1 LLRKTFNLCLAGYSY
16 LKTSVTGNPVI
27 SGLPVSLGIELTN
40 NCNLKCP
47 ECVSG
52 SGTMTRK
59 KGYMQPELF
68 DKIIR
73 ETGDYLYNINLFFQ
87 GEPMLHPL
95 FFSFLERCR
104 NINSVVSTNGH
115 FLNEENSEKL
125 VRSGLKK
132 LIISLDGMDQGT
144 YSSYRINGDL
154 NTVLDGIRNVTKIR
168 DRSNS
173 ALKIELQFLV
183 NRLNEKQ
190 VEDVRRFAKS
200 VHAGIK
206 LKSMQVYSNDS
217 MDYWLPADEHF
228 RRYKNT
234 DGIFSIKNDLKNRCL
249 RMWFNPVVTWDG
261 KVVPC
266 CFDKDAEHVLGDLNT
281 DTFMDIWNGP
291 KYRVFRKQIFMGR
304 DTIEICRNCTSG
316 LRLRS
321 V

>member
-1 LLRKTFNLCLAGYSY
+1 M
-16 LKTSVTGNPVI
+16 KTSITGNPVI

-52 SGTMTRK
+52 SGAMTRK
-59 KGYMQPELF
+59 RGYMQPELF

-104 NINSVVSTNGH
+104 NINTVVSTNGH

-154 NTVLDGIRNVTKIR
+154 NTVLDGIRNVTKIHE
-168 DRSNS
+168 RSKS

-190 VEDVRRFAKS
+190 VEEVRRFAKS
-200 VHAGIK
+200 VHVGLK

-228 RRYKNT
+228 RRYKDT
-234 DGIFSIKNDLKNRCL
+234 GGTFRIKNDLKNRCL

-266 CFDKDAEHVLGDLNT
+266 CFDKDAEHVLGDLNI
-281 DTFMDIWNGP
+281 DTFRDIWNGP